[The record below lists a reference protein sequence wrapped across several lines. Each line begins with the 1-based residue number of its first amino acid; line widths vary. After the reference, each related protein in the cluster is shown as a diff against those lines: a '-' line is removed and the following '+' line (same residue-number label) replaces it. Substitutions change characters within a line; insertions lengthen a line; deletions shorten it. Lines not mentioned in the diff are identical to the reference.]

1 LDSLDDQ
8 RERLNRRMESVQARY
23 QREFSSL
30 DGLIAGMNQTSSY
43 LSAQLS
49 GLN

>member
-1 LDSLDDQ
+1 
-8 RERLNRRMESVQARY
+8 MESVQARY
-23 QREFSSL
+23 QREFSAL

-49 GLN
+49 SLGRA